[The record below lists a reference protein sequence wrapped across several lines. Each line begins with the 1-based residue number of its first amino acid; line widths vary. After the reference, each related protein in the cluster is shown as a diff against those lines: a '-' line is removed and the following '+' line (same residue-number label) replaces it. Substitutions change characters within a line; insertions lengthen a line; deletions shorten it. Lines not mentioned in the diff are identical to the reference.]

1 MNRRQLTLIEVLQ
14 PRSFQITPERSR
26 VTRTIVQPEVDAFEQ
41 QEALVA
47 AQQSALAS
55 AFNERRSGEAVPQLA
70 GA

>member
-47 AQQSALAS
+47 AQNSALAGRRTGES
-55 AFNERRSGEAVPQLA
+55 APQLA

>member
-1 MNRRQLTLIEVLQ
+1 MNRRQMTLIEVLQ

-41 QEALVA
+41 QEALAA
-47 AQQSALAS
+47 AQQSALA
-55 AFNERRSGEAVPQLA
+55 AVFNERRPVEPATQLV